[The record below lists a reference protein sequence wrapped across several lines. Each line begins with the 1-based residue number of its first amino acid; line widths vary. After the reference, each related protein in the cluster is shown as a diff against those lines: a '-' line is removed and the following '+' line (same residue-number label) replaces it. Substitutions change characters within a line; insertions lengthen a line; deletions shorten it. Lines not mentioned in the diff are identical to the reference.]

1 MGNFLVTLRDIAIV
15 VLAIES
21 FVVGVILII
30 LLWQIRHLIVMLRQE
45 IKPVL
50 ASTQETAD
58 TLRNTTRFMSKRVAQ
73 PVVDL
78 VSLAAGVRQGLIAL
92 RRQAGERRAN
102 HRSAPDEEA

>member
-1 MGNFLVTLRDIAIV
+1 MGNFLATFRDIAII

-21 FVVGVILII
+21 FIVGVILII

-58 TLRNTTRFMSKRVAQ
+58 TLRNTTRFMSKRVTR

-78 VSLAAGVRQGLIAL
+78 VSLAAGVRQGLVAL
-92 RRQAGERRAN
+92 RRQNRERRNN
-102 HRSAPDEEA
+102 HRSAPNEEA

>member
-1 MGNFLVTLRDIAIV
+1 MGNFLATLRDIAIV

-30 LLWQIRHLIVMLRQE
+30 LLWQIRHLVVMLRQE

-58 TLRNTTRFMSKRVAQ
+58 TLRNTTRFMSKRVAR

-78 VSLAAGVRQGLIAL
+78 VSLAAGVRQGLVAL
-92 RRQAGERRAN
+92 RRQSRERGN

>member
-1 MGNFLVTLRDIAIV
+1 MGNFLATLRDIAIV

-30 LLWQIRHLIVMLRQE
+30 LLWQIRHLVVMLRQE

-58 TLRNTTRFMSKRVAQ
+58 TLRHTTRFLSKRVAR

-78 VSLAAGVRQGLIAL
+78 VSLAAGVRQGLVAL
-92 RRQAGERRAN
+92 RRQSRERRSN